1 MRLRS
6 KTISVAEFVSPI
18 RKVISVRDDIDPDPD
33 SARGHELPLGT
44 RNGLDQSSAEL
55 SCILDIEGQ

>member
-1 MRLRS
+1 
-6 KTISVAEFVSPI
+6 VSPI

-33 SARGHELPLGT
+33 SARGNELPLGT